1 MIKILIWT
9 LLAIPLST
17 LILLGTFTGYA
28 AYRFVRKEGRN
39 VIDQT
44 AGALSFLFVI
54 WAVAMNAVLVAEK
67 LPFVT
72 KDLREWLNLRPDD
85 NELT

>member
-1 MIKILIWT
+1 MSLILII
-9 LLAIPLST
+9 LVIPLSV
-17 LILLGTFTGYA
+17 IIVLGLFTGYA
-28 AYRFVRKEGRN
+28 AYRFVRVEGSN

-54 WAVAMNAVLVAEK
+54 WAVAMNAILVAEK

-85 NELT
+85 GEVS